1 MAAAISLLLRN
12 ATPRCFTNPNN
23 PRARRWRVFVRH
35 TSVHTSIVVSSGRGV
50 VVGAQEA
57 MCAPV
62 GNFNTELPLLA
73 TGEVAHPADDFS
85 VCQPDVSH
93 HNLGKG

>member
-1 MAAAISLLLRN
+1 
-12 ATPRCFTNPNN
+12 
-23 PRARRWRVFVRH
+23 
-35 TSVHTSIVVSSGRGV
+35 
-50 VVGAQEA
+50 